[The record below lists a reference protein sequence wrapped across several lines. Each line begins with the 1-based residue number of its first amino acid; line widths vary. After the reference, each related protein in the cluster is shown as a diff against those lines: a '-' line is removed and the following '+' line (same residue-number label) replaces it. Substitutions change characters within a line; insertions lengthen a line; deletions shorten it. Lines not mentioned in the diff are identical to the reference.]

1 MVKSSDGRIGGDWRA
16 IGAMFR
22 RLSPV
27 RRFAR
32 PNSTLSSSSLAI
44 KRDSGLTTAADERP
58 LPVNVE
64 AVYHAPLKL
73 PVEHGDL
80 VADLQLRSYDN
91 ENLDFYSDFI
101 LRVGYYLGMPLTG
114 PKPLPTRRE
123 RWTVIRSPFAHAKSK
138 ENFERHT
145 HKRLIRVWDTNPE
158 IVQIWLSYISK
169 HAITGV
175 GMKCN
180 VYQRSG
186 LSLEMDKFSDASLP
200 QTASDA
206 DKGHT
211 IDEAVGQKV
220 LELLNSPEFKRHL

>member
-1 MVKSSDGRIGGDWRA
+1 MFKRVSPLCRTVRWNSSFSASLLAVK
-16 IGAMFR
+16 
-22 RLSPV
+22 P
-27 RRFAR
+27 
-32 PNSTLSSSSLAI
+32 
-44 KRDSGLTTAADERP
+44 DSAVPTTGNEKP
-58 LPVNVE
+58 MPINVE

-73 PVEHGDL
+73 PIEHGDL

-186 LSLEMDKFSDASLP
+186 LSLEMDKLADSALP
-200 QTASDA
+200 QVSEDA
-206 DKGHT
+206 NGSGAT
-211 IDEAVGQKV
+211 IDEAVGEKV
-220 LELLNSPEFKRHL
+220 LELLNSPEFKKHL

>member
-1 MVKSSDGRIGGDWRA
+1 ML
-16 IGAMFR
+16 R
-22 RLSPV
+22 RLGV
-27 RRFAR
+27 R
-32 PNSTLSSSSLAI
+32 LQSSMA
-44 KRDSGLTTAADERP
+44 KP

-101 LRVGYYLGMPLTG
+101 LRAGYYLGMPLTG

-145 HKRLIRVWDTNPE
+145 HKRLIRVWDSNPDV
-158 IVQIWLSYISK
+158 VQIWLSYISK

-180 VYQRSG
+180 VYQKSPIA
-186 LSLEMDKFSDASLP
+186 LELDSDAALP
-200 QTASDA
+200 QNNTPANSM
-206 DKGHT
+206 
-211 IDEAVGQKV
+211 DEAVGDKV
-220 LELLNSPEFKRHL
+220 LELLNSPDFKRHL

>member
-1 MVKSSDGRIGGDWRA
+1 MLRRIVP
-16 IGAMFR
+16 IC
-22 RLSPV
+22 RL
-27 RRFAR
+27 AR
-32 PNSTLSSSSLAI
+32 HQSTVASSTLQTASPHSPLAL
-44 KRDSGLTTAADERP
+44 KEQNERP
-58 LPVNVE
+58 LPINVE
-64 AVYHAPLKL
+64 AVYHAPLKI
-73 PVEHGDL
+73 PIEYGDL

-123 RWTVIRSPFAHAKSK
+123 RWTVIRSPFAQAKSK

-158 IVQIWLSYISK
+158 LVQIWLSYISK

-175 GMKCN
+175 GIKCN

-186 LSLEMDKFSDASLP
+186 LSLDMDKFSATSLP
-200 QTASDA
+200 SQDSKDSKTVS
-206 DKGHT
+206 T
-211 IDEAVGQKV
+211 LDEAVGEKV
-220 LELLNSPEFKRHL
+220 LELLNSPEFKKHL

>member
-1 MVKSSDGRIGGDWRA
+1 MKKKKMITSTLTSRA
-16 IGAMFR
+16 PAHQATMLR
-22 RLSPV
+22 RLGV
-27 RRFAR
+27 R
-32 PNSTLSSSSLAI
+32 LQSSVA
-44 KRDSGLTTAADERP
+44 KP

-101 LRVGYYLGMPLTG
+101 LRAGYYLGMPLTG

-145 HKRLIRVWDTNPE
+145 HKRLIRVWDSNPDV
-158 IVQIWLSYISK
+158 VQIWLSYISK

-180 VYQRSG
+180 VYQKSPIA
-186 LSLEMDKFSDASLP
+186 LELDSDAALP
-200 QTASDA
+200 QNNTPVNSM
-206 DKGHT
+206 
-211 IDEAVGQKV
+211 DEAVGDKV
-220 LELLNSPEFKRHL
+220 LELLNSPDFKRHL